1 MNTRSVDRIR
11 KGFTTVHGLKGR
23 AAYTGDVT
31 KKLQGTG
38 TMEKLLCFTS
48 EQEMDNSSS
57 QILAHICPEL
67 QEVRVHTGHHQ
78 GSFASVSLS
87 VCLPPYCHWLFIF
100 ALCICICICICV
112 YVYTYMCVCVYI
124 HTYIYTH
131 IHTYMYTHTYIH
143 IYTVQRSETS
153 GSGNCEK
160 KTFATSHCLVESL
173 SPVLVP
179 PAKITAPVTLVSP
192 LSSSVSSCL

>member
-100 ALCICICICICV
+100 ALCICICIYICI
-112 YVYTYMCVCVYI
+112 
-124 HTYIYTH
+124 H
-131 IHTYMYTHTYIH
+131 THTYTYIQCKDQKLVGVE
-143 IYTVQRSETS
+143 TVRKRHLLPPIAWWSLFPLCLSLQLRSQ
-153 GSGNCEK
+153 
-160 KTFATSHCLVESL
+160 LL
-173 SPVLVP
+173 
-179 PAKITAPVTLVSP
+179 
-192 LSSSVSSCL
+192 

>member
-112 YVYTYMCVCVYI
+112 NVYTYMCVYV
-124 HTYIYTH
+124 YIYTH
-131 IHTYMYTHTYIH
+131 ISIH
-143 IYTVQRSETS
+143 IYTHICIHTHIHTHIYS
-153 GSGNCEK
+153 
-160 KTFATSHCLVESL
+160 
-173 SPVLVP
+173 
-179 PAKITAPVTLVSP
+179 AKIRN
-192 LSSSVSSCL
+192 